1 MRWRSSGLS
10 LFLLLS
16 IFVLKSATE
25 LRICAYNVQNFDS
38 AKASN
43 GRLMHFLKLVLTRCD
58 ISLLQHVV
66 DPDGQ
71 AIQKLLSVLNRG
83 SDRYEEYDYEAVASE
98 SLGNSPDD
106 KQKYVFIYRVQTVNV
121 TGQYQY
127 RSQQSFVREPFVVR
141 FQSRNASIGEFILVP
156 LHSEPSK
163 AVQEINKLYDVFVE
177 VSKKWNNMNVMF
189 LGDFHA
195 SCAYVKRS
203 DRRNIRLFMKSEF
216 SWLIRNREDT
226 TVTDATSCA
235 YDRIVVHGEPFLRA
249 IKPFSAKVF
258 DLGAEFKMSRSEVVQ
273 LSDHYPVEVVLKS
286 SALFLQAMPLLSLI
300 SASVIVWSFL
310 SAL

>member
-25 LRICAYNVQNFDS
+25 LRICAYNVQKFDS

-43 GRLMHFLKLVLTRCD
+43 ERLMHYLKLVLTRCD

-66 DPDGQ
+66 DPNGQ
-71 AIQKLLSVLNRG
+71 AIEKLLSMLN
-83 SDRYEEYDYEAVASE
+83 RYEEYDYKAVASE

-106 KQKYVFIYRVQTVNV
+106 MQKYVFIYRMQTVNV

-127 RSQQSFVREPFVVR
+127 RSKQSFVREPFVVG
-141 FQSRNASIGEFILVP
+141 FQSKNASIDKFILVP

-177 VSKKWNNMNVMF
+177 VSKKWNNTNVMF

-203 DRRNIRLFMKSEF
+203 DRKNIRLFMKSEF

-235 YDRIVVHGEPFLRA
+235 YDRCHGECIRGA

-258 DLGAEFKMSRSEVVQ
+258 DLGAEFKMSRSQVT
-273 LSDHYPVEVVLKS
+273 DHMTPHIYWS
-286 SALFLQAMPLLSLI
+286 HLI
-300 SASVIVWSFL
+300 GLIKHNHTLPEAFRSV
-310 SAL
+310 

>member
-25 LRICAYNVQNFDS
+25 LRICAYNVQKFDS

-43 GRLMHFLKLVLTRCD
+43 ERLMHYLKLVLTRCD

-71 AIQKLLSVLNRG
+71 AIEKLLSMLN
-83 SDRYEEYDYEAVASE
+83 RYEEYDYKAVASE

-106 KQKYVFIYRVQTVNV
+106 MQKYVFIYRMQTVNV

-127 RSQQSFVREPFVVR
+127 RSKQSFVREPFVVG
-141 FQSRNASIGEFILVP
+141 FQSKNASIDKFILVP

-177 VSKKWNNMNVMF
+177 VSKKWNNTNVMF

-203 DRRNIRLFMKSEF
+203 DRKNIRLFMKSEF

-258 DLGAEFKMSRSEVVQ
+258 DLGAEFKMSRSQVVQ

-286 SALFLQAMPLLSLI
+286 SALFLQATPLSLTI
-300 SASVIVWSFL
+300 ASVIVRSFL

>member
-25 LRICAYNVQNFDS
+25 LRICAYNVQKFDS

-43 GRLMHFLKLVLTRCD
+43 ERLMHYLKLVLTRCD

-71 AIQKLLSVLNRG
+71 AIEKLLSVLNRG

-106 KQKYVFIYRVQTVNV
+106 KQKYVFIYRMQTVNM

-141 FQSRNASIGEFILVP
+141 FQSKNASIGEFILVP

-177 VSKKWNNMNVMF
+177 VSKKWNNTNVMF

-203 DRRNIRLFMKSEF
+203 DRKNIQLFMKSEF

-286 SALFLQAMPLLSLI
+286 SALCLQATPLLSLI
-300 SASVIVWSFL
+300 SASVILWSFL

>member
-25 LRICAYNVQNFDS
+25 LRICAYNVQKFDS

-43 GRLMHFLKLVLTRCD
+43 ERLMHYLKLVLTRCD

-71 AIQKLLSVLNRG
+71 AIEKLLSMLN
-83 SDRYEEYDYEAVASE
+83 RYEEYDYKAVASE

-106 KQKYVFIYRVQTVNV
+106 MQKYVFIYRMQTVNV

-127 RSQQSFVREPFVVR
+127 RSKQSFVREPFVVG
-141 FQSRNASIGEFILVP
+141 FQSKNASIDKFILVP

-163 AVQEINKLYDVFVE
+163 AIQEINKLYDVFVE
-177 VSKKWNNMNVMF
+177 VSKKWNNTNVMF

-203 DRRNIRLFMKSEF
+203 DRKNIRLFMKSEF

-258 DLGAEFKMSRSEVVQ
+258 DLGAEFKMSRSQVVQ

-286 SALFLQAMPLLSLI
+286 SALFLQATPLSLTI
-300 SASVIVWSFL
+300 ASVIVRSFL

>member
-25 LRICAYNVQNFDS
+25 LRICAYNVQKFDS

-43 GRLMHFLKLVLTRCD
+43 ERLMHYLKLVLTRCD

-66 DPDGQ
+66 DPNGQ
-71 AIQKLLSVLNRG
+71 AIEKLLSMLN
-83 SDRYEEYDYEAVASE
+83 RYEEYDYKAVASE

-106 KQKYVFIYRVQTVNV
+106 MQKYVFIYRMQTVNV

-127 RSQQSFVREPFVVR
+127 RSKQSFVREPFVVG
-141 FQSRNASIGEFILVP
+141 FQSKNASIDKFILVP

-177 VSKKWNNMNVMF
+177 VSKKWNNTNVMF

-203 DRRNIRLFMKSEF
+203 DRKNIRLFMKSEF

-235 YDRIVVHGEPFLRA
+235 YDRIVVHGQPFLRA

-258 DLGAEFKMSRSEVVQ
+258 DLGAEFKMSRSQVVQ

-286 SALFLQAMPLLSLI
+286 SALFLQATPLSLTI
-300 SASVIVWSFL
+300 ASVIVRSFL

>member
-71 AIQKLLSVLNRG
+71 AIQKLLSVLNR
-83 SDRYEEYDYEAVASE
+83 YEEYDYEAVASE

-141 FQSRNASIGEFILVP
+141 FQTIGEFILVP

-258 DLGAEFKMSRSEVVQ
+258 DLGVVQ

>member
-16 IFVLKSATE
+16 IFVLKSAAE

-43 GRLMHFLKLVLTRCD
+43 GRLMHYLKLVLTRCD

-66 DPDGQ
+66 DPDGR
-71 AIQKLLSVLNRG
+71 AIEKLLSVLN
-83 SDRYEEYDYEAVASE
+83 RYEEYDYEAVASE

-106 KQKYVFIYRVQTVNV
+106 KQKYVFIYRVQTVNL

-177 VSKKWNNMNVMF
+177 VSKKWNNTNVMF

-286 SALFLQAMPLLSLI
+286 SALFLQATPLLSLI

>member
-25 LRICAYNVQNFDS
+25 LRICAYNVQKFDS

-43 GRLMHFLKLVLTRCD
+43 ERLMHYLKLILTRCD

-66 DPDGQ
+66 DPNGQ
-71 AIQKLLSVLNRG
+71 AIENLLSVLNR
-83 SDRYEEYDYEAVASE
+83 YEEYDYKAVASE

-106 KQKYVFIYRVQTVNV
+106 MQKYVFIYRMQTVNV

-127 RSQQSFVREPFVVR
+127 RSKQSFVREPFVVR
-141 FQSRNASIGEFILVP
+141 FQSKNASIDEFILVP

-177 VSKKWNNMNVMF
+177 VSKKWNNTNVMF

-203 DRRNIRLFMKSEF
+203 DRKNIRLFMKSEF
-216 SWLIRNREDT
+216 SWLIKNREDT

-235 YDRIVVHGEPFLRA
+235 YDRIVVHGQPFLRA

-258 DLGAEFKMSRSEVVQ
+258 DLGAEFKMSRSQVVQ

-286 SALFLQAMPLLSLI
+286 SALFLQATPLSLTI
-300 SASVIVWSFL
+300 ASVIVWSFL

>member
-25 LRICAYNVQNFDS
+25 LRICAYNVQKFDS

-43 GRLMHFLKLVLTRCD
+43 ERLMHYLKLVLTRCD

-71 AIQKLLSVLNRG
+71 AIEKLLSVLN
-83 SDRYEEYDYEAVASE
+83 RYEEYDYEAVASE

-106 KQKYVFIYRVQTVNV
+106 KQKYVFIYRMQTVNM

-141 FQSRNASIGEFILVP
+141 FQSKNASIGEFILVP

-177 VSKKWNNMNVMF
+177 VSKKWNNTNVMF

-203 DRRNIRLFMKSEF
+203 DRKNIQLFMKSEF

-286 SALFLQAMPLLSLI
+286 SALFLQATPLLSLI
-300 SASVIVWSFL
+300 SASVILWSFL

>member
-25 LRICAYNVQNFDS
+25 LRICAYNVQKFDS

-43 GRLMHFLKLVLTRCD
+43 ERLMHYLKLVLTRCD

-71 AIQKLLSVLNRG
+71 AIEKLLSVLN
-83 SDRYEEYDYEAVASE
+83 RYEEYDYEAVASE

-106 KQKYVFIYRVQTVNV
+106 KQKYVFIYRMQTVNM

-141 FQSRNASIGEFILVP
+141 FQSKNASIGEFILVP

-177 VSKKWNNMNVMF
+177 VSKKWNNTNVMF

-203 DRRNIRLFMKSEF
+203 DRKNIQLFMKSEF

-286 SALFLQAMPLLSLI
+286 SALCLQATPLLSLI
-300 SASVIVWSFL
+300 SASVILWSFL

>member
-25 LRICAYNVQNFDS
+25 LRICAYNVQKFDS

-43 GRLMHFLKLVLTRCD
+43 ERLMHYLKLILTRCD

-71 AIQKLLSVLNRG
+71 AIEKLLSMLN
-83 SDRYEEYDYEAVASE
+83 RYEEYDYKAVASE

-106 KQKYVFIYRVQTVNV
+106 MQKYVFIYRMQTVNV

-127 RSQQSFVREPFVVR
+127 RSKQSFVREPFVVG
-141 FQSRNASIGEFILVP
+141 FQSKNASIDKFILVP

-177 VSKKWNNMNVMF
+177 VSKKWNNTNVMF

-203 DRRNIRLFMKSEF
+203 DRKNIRLFMKSEF

-258 DLGAEFKMSRSEVVQ
+258 DLGAEFKMSRSQVVQ

-286 SALFLQAMPLLSLI
+286 SALFLQAMPLSLTI
-300 SASVIVWSFL
+300 ASVIVRSFL

>member
-25 LRICAYNVQNFDS
+25 LRICAYNVQKFDS

-43 GRLMHFLKLVLTRCD
+43 ERLMHYLKLILTRCD

-71 AIQKLLSVLNRG
+71 AIEKLLSMLN
-83 SDRYEEYDYEAVASE
+83 RYEEYDYKAVASE

-106 KQKYVFIYRVQTVNV
+106 MQKYVFIYRMQTVNV

-127 RSQQSFVREPFVVR
+127 RSKQSFVREPFVVG
-141 FQSRNASIGEFILVP
+141 FQSKNASIDKFILVP

-177 VSKKWNNMNVMF
+177 VSKKWNNTNVMF

-203 DRRNIRLFMKSEF
+203 DRKNIRLFMKSEF

-258 DLGAEFKMSRSEVVQ
+258 DLGAEFKMSRSQVVQ

-286 SALFLQAMPLLSLI
+286 SALFLQATPLSLTI
-300 SASVIVWSFL
+300 ASVIVRSFL

>member
-25 LRICAYNVQNFDS
+25 LRICAYNVQKFDS

-43 GRLMHFLKLVLTRCD
+43 ERLMHYLKLVLTRCD

-66 DPDGQ
+66 DPNGQ
-71 AIQKLLSVLNRG
+71 AIEKLLSVLNR
-83 SDRYEEYDYEAVASE
+83 YEEYDYKAVASE

-106 KQKYVFIYRVQTVNV
+106 MQKYVFIYRMQTVNV

-127 RSQQSFVREPFVVR
+127 RSKQSFVREPFVVR
-141 FQSRNASIGEFILVP
+141 FQSKNASIDEFILVP

-177 VSKKWNNMNVMF
+177 VSKKWNNTNVMF

-195 SCAYVKRS
+195 SCAYVKQS
-203 DRRNIRLFMKSEF
+203 DRKNIRLFMKSEF

-235 YDRIVVHGEPFLRA
+235 YDRIVVHGQPFLRA

-258 DLGAEFKMSRSEVVQ
+258 DLGAEFKMSRSQVVQ

-286 SALFLQAMPLLSLI
+286 SALFLQATPLSLI

>member
-25 LRICAYNVQNFDS
+25 LRICAYNVQKFDS

-43 GRLMHFLKLVLTRCD
+43 ERLMHYLKLILTRCD

-71 AIQKLLSVLNRG
+71 AIEKLLSMLNRM
-83 SDRYEEYDYEAVASE
+83 
-98 SLGNSPDD
+98 
-106 KQKYVFIYRVQTVNV
+106 QTVNV

-127 RSQQSFVREPFVVR
+127 RSKQSFVREPFVVG
-141 FQSRNASIGEFILVP
+141 FQSKNASIDKFILVP

-177 VSKKWNNMNVMF
+177 VSKKWNNTNVMF

-203 DRRNIRLFMKSEF
+203 DRKNIRLFMKSEF

-258 DLGAEFKMSRSEVVQ
+258 DLGAEFKMSRSQVVQ

-286 SALFLQAMPLLSLI
+286 SALFLQAMPLSLTI
-300 SASVIVWSFL
+300 ASVIVRSFL